1 MSNQRSATYPNTSQ
15 LSATAGSSVA
25 ATLLPIVAA
34 VFVAYLVI
42 GLALPVIPLHVHQG
56 LGLGTFV
63 VGLVAGA
70 QFTASLISRFWSG
83 NYADGRGGRRA
94 VVVGLLI
101 AAAAG
106 LLYLLSLRFA
116 GFPQTSVT
124 ILLSG
129 RAVLGGAGERSSGF

>member
-1 MSNQRSATYPNTSQ
+1 MSSQHSTTYPNTSR
-15 LSATAGSSVA
+15 LSATAGDSVA
-25 ATLLPIVAA
+25 ATMLPIVAA

-63 VGLVAGA
+63 VGLVAGC

-83 NYADGRGGRRA
+83 NYADSRGGKRA
-94 VVVGLLI
+94 VVAGLLI

-106 LLYLLSLRFA
+106 LLYL
-116 GFPQTSVT
+116 
-124 ILLSG
+124 
-129 RAVLGGAGERSSGF
+129 